1 MLVFGIDKQW
11 AVDLIEVINKAKY
24 NRGYRYLLTVVDV
37 LSKRALVQPVKSK
50 TGIAVTVSV
59 PPTHLS
65 ILSY

>member
-11 AVDLIEVINKAKY
+11 AADLIEVINKAKY

-37 LSKRALVQPVKSK
+37 LSKRAWVQPVKSK

-59 PPTHLS
+59 PPIDLS